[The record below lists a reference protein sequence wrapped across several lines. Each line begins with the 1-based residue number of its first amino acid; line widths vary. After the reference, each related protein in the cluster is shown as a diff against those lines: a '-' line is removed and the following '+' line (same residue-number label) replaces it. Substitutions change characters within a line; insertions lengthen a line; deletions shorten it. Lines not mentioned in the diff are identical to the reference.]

1 MTTLTDDD
9 FLAEL
14 RIPTGGELLDAIRA
28 GARDAFADHLHDITD
43 QDTHMTTTTPTPL
56 DADLGDRLRRLA
68 PWADR
73 TPPIHQTAV
82 AVAIDRLA
90 VLLGLVVEDA
100 PDDELEDEQ

>member
-28 GARDAFADHLHDITD
+28 GARDAFADHLTA
-43 QDTHMTTTTPTPL
+43 QQENPPMTTL

-68 PWADR
+68 PWADAV
-73 TPPIHQTAV
+73 PPIHRTAV

-90 VLLGLVVEDA
+90 ILLGLTVDQA
-100 PDDELEDEQ
+100 PADPELELEDQQ